1 MGYFCAEDLVLLRTT
16 PLAFEI
22 ILATMQRKSRLKIK
36 RVDQEP
42 YSVMALG
49 LKREIEDNGFQ
60 FLLFF
65 FGRGRGGGVVNK
77 MQYGLA
83 EDSKLTVASRNVGF
97 AVGTR

>member
-65 FGRGRGGGVVNK
+65 LGGGGGVVNK

-97 AVGTR
+97 AVGAR

>member
-22 ILATMQRKSRLKIK
+22 ILETMQRKSRLKIK

-42 YSVMALG
+42 YSIIALG
-49 LKREIEDNGFQ
+49 WKREIEDNGFQ
-60 FLLFF
+60 FFF
-65 FGRGRGGGVVNK
+65 FGAGGVNK

-83 EDSKLTVASRNVGF
+83 EDSILYFFVF
-97 AVGTR
+97 YFLLHPIIH

>member
-1 MGYFCAEDLVLLRTT
+1 
-16 PLAFEI
+16 
-22 ILATMQRKSRLKIK
+22 
-36 RVDQEP
+36 
-42 YSVMALG
+42 MALG
-49 LKREIEDNGFQ
+49 WKREIEDNGFQ

-65 FGRGRGGGVVNK
+65 WEGGGGVTK

>member
-42 YSVMALG
+42 YSIMALG

-60 FLLFF
+60 FLLFW
-65 FGRGRGGGVVNK
+65 GEGEGGGGGK
-77 MQYGLA
+77 QDA
-83 EDSKLTVASRNVGF
+83 IWSR
-97 AVGTR
+97 

>member
-60 FLLFF
+60 FLLFWG
-65 FGRGRGGGVVNK
+65 GRGRGGVVNK